1 MGRLD
6 DIDLKVNP
14 EPRAACL
21 LLLDTSGSMDGA
33 RIAELQEGL
42 HVLHNDLLQDSLAQK
57 RVEIGIVT
65 FGDTVRVVQDFV
77 TAQELQVP
85 HLAASGNTPLGGALR
100 RGLELL
106 RARKDDFKRNKIN
119 YYRPWVMLVTDGAPT
134 DEWQAA
140 AAELAAEEDRDGAV
154 VFAIGVEEAD
164 FGVLRQISRK
174 REPMRLKGLQFR
186 ELFLWLSKSQKSVS
200 GSRPGEKAQ
209 VPSPT
214 GWGEIPT

>member
-33 RIAELQEGL
+33 RIAELNEGL
-42 HVLHNDLLQDSLAQK
+42 RVLRNDLQQDSLAQK

-65 FGDTVRVVQDFV
+65 FGDVVRVTQDFV
-77 TAQELQVP
+77 TAQELAPPTLV
-85 HLAASGNTPLGGALR
+85 AGGNTPLGGALR
-100 RGLELL
+100 KGLELL
-106 RARKDDFKRNKIN
+106 RNRKEDYKRNKIN

-140 AAELAAEEDRDGAV
+140 ASELAMEEERDGAV
-154 VFAIGVEEAD
+154 VFAIGVEGAD
-164 FGVLRQISRK
+164 FDVLRQISRR
-174 REPMRLKGLQFR
+174 REPMRLKGMQFR

-209 VPSPT
+209 IPAPT